1 MISDDQ
7 VIIKAPSA
15 ETRLRSA
22 HIGFF
27 AGNSS
32 TNPLPDQ

>member
-7 VIIKAPSA
+7 VIIDPHEV
-15 ETRLRSA
+15 ETVSDRLD
-22 HIGFF
+22 IGFF

>member
-7 VIIKAPSA
+7 VMLGGDTA
-15 ETRLRSA
+15 ETSLRSA

-32 TNPLPDQ
+32 TNSLTAQ